1 MQPTVTEEEIGVQG
15 FVPVTGLA
23 PGRDNTSNNTH
34 WKLCWLSKNGLPTV
48 MNAYSRAQT
57 YMVYYVD
64 RHWTKRLWFYLIVFQ
79 VWKPQWKR
87 VLVHGQLATQHAQ
100 VFSSACAAVAETTFA
115 LCLETGIC
123 NYCSHTFQ
131 RPSPGQPCHQEE
143 VGTPR
148 PLLPVIVHPRRGKGG
163 NSWMRC
169 MCRVLQSNPWRHGT
183 EYGSQ
188 TAYFTWIPTE
198 NLYTWQ
204 RSIGHTLKLNW
215 FDYRQCLAI
224 HTVIQ
229 FEQNTIA
236 ICGDIKWVCSKLVQ
250 AFIAHVPVCTQL
262 LTISSTTTCMHRH
275 FLPQTIRHTCKAHCY
290 PF

>member
-1 MQPTVTEEEIGVQG
+1 M
-15 FVPVTGLA
+15 
-23 PGRDNTSNNTH
+23 
-34 WKLCWLSKNGLPTV
+34 
-48 MNAYSRAQT
+48 
-57 YMVYYVD
+57 D

-198 NLYTWQ
+198 NGEFVHMTKEYWSYIETELVWLQTMP
-204 RSIGHTLKLNW
+204 SNTHS
-215 FDYRQCLAI
+215 
-224 HTVIQ
+224 HTVWTKYNSNLRRYQ
-229 FEQNTIA
+229 V
-236 ICGDIKWVCSKLVQ
+236 GVQ
-250 AFIAHVPVCTQL
+250 
-262 LTISSTTTCMHRH
+262 
-275 FLPQTIRHTCKAHCY
+275 
-290 PF
+290 